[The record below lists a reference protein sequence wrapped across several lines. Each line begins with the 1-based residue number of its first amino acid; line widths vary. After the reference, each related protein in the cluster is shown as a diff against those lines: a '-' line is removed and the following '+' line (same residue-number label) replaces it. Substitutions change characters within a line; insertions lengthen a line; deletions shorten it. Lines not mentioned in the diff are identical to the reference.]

1 MPKAAD
7 DSAIAALFAEAHEI
21 FERACRA
28 AGGGA
33 ESYLTVAGRTVLLRA
48 PTAALLDHICPAL
61 SHLAAPAGSA
71 ELTVLFWDSASTG
84 AGMPRSPWDIADYG
98 RRDSVIGIDRSG
110 VTGRW
115 RASFSVGRG
124 VLCLLDTERN
134 IGLYWT
140 RDAAQLP
147 GYERAAPMLPLWNWW
162 LPGHGAALVHGAAVG
177 FPAGG
182 ALLAAPGGSGK
193 STTALTCLRSPLKYA
208 ADDYC
213 IVTRAPDARIYSL
226 FNSGKVRAANRE
238 RVPHVLDDPSL
249 IDAEAGVEKLAIFLN
264 ARWPQKLIVSFPLRA
279 LVVPCVSGLPDTRI
293 ECISPAAALRALAP
307 STLFQLSGS
316 GEAEL
321 RHMGGLVRSVPC
333 YALHLGTELAQIPA
347 ALIDLLRALGV
358 SGGTC
363 A

>member
-1 MPKAAD
+1 MPQAAD

-33 ESYLTVAGRTVLLRA
+33 ESHLSVAGRIVLLRA
-48 PTAALLDHICPAL
+48 PTSALLDHICPAL
-61 SHLAAPAGSA
+61 SHLSAPAGSA
-71 ELTVLFWDSASTG
+71 ALNVLFWDSASTG
-84 AGMPRSPWDIADYG
+84 VGMAQSPWGLQDYG
-98 RRDSVIGIDRSG
+98 RRGGITGIDRPG

-115 RASFSVGRG
+115 RASFSIGRG

-162 LPGHGAALVHGAAVG
+162 LPSQGAGLVHGAAVG

-193 STTALTCLRSPLKYA
+193 STTALTCLQSPLQYA
-208 ADDYC
+208 GDDYC
-213 IVTRAPDARIYSL
+213 IVTRAPGARIYSL
-226 FNSGKVRAANRE
+226 FNSGKVRAANRK
-238 RVPHVLDDPSL
+238 RVPHLLDDPSL
-249 IDAEAGVEKLAIFLN
+249 FDAEAGTEKLAFLLN
-264 ARWPQKLIVSFPLRA
+264 VRWPQKLIVSFPLRV
-279 LVVPCVSGLPDTRI
+279 LVVPRVSGQPDTRVERI
-293 ECISPAAALRALAP
+293 GPAAALRALAP

-321 RHMGGLVRSVPC
+321 RLMGGLVRSVPC

-347 ALIDLLRALGV
+347 ALIDVLRAHGV
-358 SGGTC
+358 RGEAC